1 MTLKASLDSRL
12 DLMLGETTPDSIVPG
27 IEPTEVGDNETI
39 QVAGPISAITEM
51 ITKGGKA
58 YKAGQDAKAAKALNS
73 ASPPTP
79 IATPPGV
86 TGAPPVAAM
95 PTAAPAAKPKVKAQP
110 KTAAELQQLPGQLEN
125 VEQTLTAAPP
135 APGAVVPKPL
145 VNIDRIDGPEDFKQV
160 VDALAQSSGVKVEKV
175 TFEEL
180 IADAKAKGF
189 SRDVL
194 ADLESMKQQY
204 AEMPTDVV
212 RSRLALAKN
221 AKDFEQLAIDAY
233 TKGLTP
239 ENQAQLLRV
248 LSIHNSILD
257 TYIGMRTAG
266 AQATAAGRINVS
278 PAMAQDILNGKNVKI
293 PGVNDAEMKA
303 MLADPQ
309 IPENLKILVNKFVT
323 LSDDAAKEGLINKV
337 SKVGIVGDLWD
348 RTYKNGLLS
357 ALGTHVTN
365 LSSNVTFL
373 ASSVAT
379 RALAEGIGT
388 AKRAVGLTSEVELGE
403 SAAMLAGIVHS
414 FREGFSL
421 GWTALKTGTTR
432 EMREGMDIMSDAGTK
447 LEGQN
452 QIFDARN
459 YGYEHESLVKGINAY
474 ANFVTL
480 LGGRPIMA
488 MDEIFKT
495 MGYRAE
501 LYAQAFRSSQQA
513 KRAAIE
519 GKKTVDEAEQI
530 GLKKMGE
537 ILGNPPKE
545 IDEAATDFSQMITFS
560 RKLTG
565 ASADFQKLAQDHLVG
580 RIVVPF
586 VKTPIWVASESM
598 QHSPFAFAS
607 KQWQAD
613 ILAGGAKRELAIAK
627 MGMGSMI
634 MLGAGSYVADGRI
647 TGGGP
652 GNTNLRNTYLAS
664 GWKPYSFVFQ
674 NGEWDTEFV
683 EYLKTMRIDP
693 SIGQDG
699 KLYVPFRGIE
709 PIGGPLAMIADSVEY
724 ARYEDDEDASA
735 QVLLGAAWGL
745 YNYVGQMPFLQGI
758 SSVAGA
764 FSQSIPN
771 VKAAFKGAIDSIAS
785 SGAQYGVEG
794 SPAGIFSS
802 SRATIE
808 RGFDPDKRNTAAS
821 PQLDTGIKGFYE
833 GLNKSI
839 ARTPILS
846 ETLPQ
851 QYDYL
856 GEKMN
861 DVDPSSPWLAGMSG
875 VRFSESKQ
883 RPADKVIITLGIP
896 IKKPDINVRAGGV
909 NIKLE
914 PEEYEFLLK
923 QLGTIT
929 DGNGNRLKD
938 AIWSTYISPGFTDN
952 DLNVKQDNILEVYK
966 GFTEAAQNELL
977 MNSKF
982 SGAIE
987 QRIERAQNRLPRFGN
1002 YAKQQ

>member
-1 MTLKASLDSRL
+1 MTLKSSLESRL
-12 DLMLGETTPDSIVPG
+12 DLMLGETTPDSTVPG
-27 IEPTEVGDNETI
+27 IEPTDVGDNETI

-51 ITKGGKA
+51 LTKGGKA
-58 YKAGQDAKAAKALNS
+58 YKAGQDARAAKALNS
-73 ASPPTP
+73 ASPSIPTA
-79 IATPPGV
+79 IPPGV
-86 TGAPPVAAM
+86 AGAPSVPPM
-95 PTAAPAAKPKVKAQP
+95 PTAAPVAKPKVKAQP
-110 KTAAELQQLPGQLEN
+110 KTAAELQQLPVQLEN

-135 APGAVVPKPL
+135 APGTAVPKPL
-145 VNIDRIDGPEDFKQV
+145 VNLDRIDGPEDFKQV

-239 ENQAQLLRV
+239 ENQAQLLRS

-266 AQATAAGRINVS
+266 AQATAAGRIDVS

-309 IPENLKILVNKFVT
+309 IPENLKILVDKFVT

-337 SKVGIVGDLWD
+337 SKLGIIPDLWD

-357 ALGTHVTN
+357 GLGTHITN

-388 AKRAVGLTSEVELGE
+388 AKRAVGLNGEIELGE

-414 FREGFSL
+414 FREGFGLS
-421 GWTALKTGTTR
+421 WEALKTGTTR
-432 EMREGMDIMSDAGTK
+432 EMREGMDIMSDAGKK

-452 QIFDARN
+452 QIFDSRN
-459 YGYEHESLVKGINAY
+459 YGFENETLVKGINAY

-488 MDEIFKT
+488 MDEMFKT

-501 LYAQAFRSSQQA
+501 LYAQSFRSSQQA

-519 GKKTVDEAEQI
+519 SGKTADEAEQI
-530 GLKKMGE
+530 GLTKMGE

-565 ASADFQKLAQDHLVG
+565 GSAQFQKLAQDHLIG
-580 RIVVPF
+580 RIIMPF
-586 VKTPIWVASESM
+586 IKTPVWVASESM

-607 KQWQAD
+607 KQWQTD
-613 ILAGGAKRELAIAK
+613 VLAGGAKRELAIAK
-627 MGMGSMI
+627 MGIGSMI
-634 MLGAGSYVADGRI
+634 MIGAGSYVADGRI

-652 GNTNLRNTYLAS
+652 GNTNLRNEYLAS

-674 NGEWDTEFV
+674 KDEWDQEFAD
-683 EYLKTMRIDP
+683 YLKTMRIDP
-693 SIGQDG
+693 SISKDG

-709 PIGGPLAMIADSVEY
+709 PIGGPLAMIADAVEY

-735 QVLLGAAWGL
+735 QVLLGAGWGL

-758 SSVAGA
+758 SSLAGA

-771 VKAAFKGAIDSIAS
+771 PKAAFKSAIDGIAS
-785 SGAQYGVEG
+785 SAAQYAVEG
-794 SPAGIFSS
+794 SPLGIFSG
-802 SRATIE
+802 SRSMIE
-808 RGFDPDKRNTAAS
+808 RGIDPDKRNTSAS
-821 PQLDTGIKGFYE
+821 PSLDTGIKGFYE

-839 ARTPILS
+839 AKTPILS
-846 ETLPQ
+846 EDLPQ

-883 RPADKVIITLGIP
+883 RPADKVIINLGIP
-896 IKKPDINVRAGGV
+896 LKKPDINLRAAGV
-909 NIKLE
+909 SIKLE
-914 PEEYEFLLK
+914 PEEYEFMMRK
-923 QLGTIT
+923 LGTIT
-929 DGNGNRLKD
+929 DSNGNRLKD
-938 AIWSTYISPGFTDN
+938 AIWTTYISPGFTDN
-952 DLNVKQDNILEVYK
+952 DLNVKQDNIKDVYES
-966 GFTEAAQNELL
+966 FTKAAQNELL

-982 SGAIE
+982 SGAI
-987 QRIERAQNRLPRFGN
+987 QTRIERAQNRLPRLGN
-1002 YAKQQ
+1002 YAK